1 MITLLLP
8 ILFPIVAGI
17 AILALPGKAFAFGRA
32 GGERRG
38 LCIMTSGFFVVTA
51 LLLVNALLTTTPKDM
66 PQIAFFL
73 TRKLPLQ
80 FGFDAIGRIF
90 AVMISVVMLLAG
102 CFSFAYMKHEHREKR
117 YYGCYLI
124 VYGMLNGLC
133 FADNLVTF
141 YLFFELM
148 TITSMPLVL
157 HTQTKEAILAG
168 LKYLFYS
175 FAGAYM
181 VLFGLFYLNRFCL
194 SNTLT
199 FGAGGILDMSLV
211 EGNETL
217 LLVTAFLMI
226 LGFSVKA
233 GMFPLHAWLTK
244 AHPIAPAPVSAV
256 LSGIVVKAGV
266 LGIIRVVYY
275 LFGTRFLAGTW
286 VQYTWMILS
295 LITILMGSMMAYLEK
310 GLKKRLAYSTVSQV
324 SYILFGL
331 ALMQQTAFTGAILH
345 TVFHA
350 FMKTA
355 LFLAAGAMIYQTGRK
370 NVSEFGGI
378 GKEMPIV
385 MWCYTIASLG
395 LIGIP
400 PASGFISKWY
410 LALGSLYFGVRAYA
424 YIGVIVLLVSALLT
438 AGYLLPIT
446 IKGFFVGDD
455 YDYQARKKKEPVKL
469 MTVPLIILA
478 AMTLLLGMFP
488 NGLISYIGE
497 IAAAIMR

>member
-1 MITLLLP
+1 MNTLLLP
-8 ILFPIVAGI
+8 ILFPTAAGI
-17 AILALPGKAFAFGRA
+17 MVLVLPKKVFAFGRPV
-32 GGERRG
+32 GERKG
-38 LCIMTSGFFVVTA
+38 LCIVTAGLFVVTA
-51 LLLVNALLTTTPKDM
+51 LLVLNALLATTSRDM
-66 PQIAFFL
+66 PRIAFFL
-73 TRKLPLQ
+73 TRRLPIQ
-80 FGFDAIGRIF
+80 FAFDAVGRIF
-90 AVMISVVMLLAG
+90 AVMINIVMLLAG
-102 CFSFAYMKHEHREKR
+102 FFSFTYMKHEYREKR
-117 YYGCYLI
+117 YYGFYLI

-133 FADNLVTF
+133 FADNLMTF
-141 YLFFELM
+141 YLFYELM
-148 TITSMPLVL
+148 TIASMPLVL

-175 FAGAYM
+175 FCGAYM
-181 VLFGLFYLNRFCL
+181 VLFGLFALGRYCL
-194 SNTLT
+194 SNTMT

-211 EGNETL
+211 EGHETL

-244 AHPIAPAPVSAV
+244 AHPAAPAPVSAV

-286 VQYTWMILS
+286 VQYTWLILS
-295 LITILMGSMMAYLEK
+295 LITILMGSMMAYMEK
-310 GLKKRLAYSTVSQV
+310 GFKKRLAYSTISQV

-331 ALMQQTAFTGAILH
+331 ALMQRTAFTGALLH

-350 FMKTA
+350 FIKTA
-355 LFLAAGAMIYQTGRK
+355 LFLAAGAVIYQTGRK
-370 NVSEFGGI
+370 NVSELSGV
-378 GKEMPIV
+378 GKEMPVV

-410 LALGSLYFGVRAYA
+410 LALGSLDFGVRAYA

-438 AGYLLPIT
+438 AGYLLPAAVR
-446 IKGFFVGDD
+446 GFFVGDG
-455 YDYQARKKKEPVKL
+455 YDYGALKKKEPSKL
-469 MTVPLIILA
+469 MTVPLILLA
-478 AMTLLLGMFP
+478 AMTMLLGMFP
-488 NGLISYIGE
+488 NGLVSYIGR
-497 IAAAIMR
+497 IAAAVMR

>member
-1 MITLLLP
+1 MSILLLP
-8 ILFPIVAGI
+8 ILFPIAAGI
-17 AILALPGKAFAFGRA
+17 AILALPKKVFAFGRSK
-32 GGERRG
+32 GERRG
-38 LCIMTSGFFVVTA
+38 LCITTGVFFAVTV
-51 LLLVNALLTTTPKDM
+51 LLLVMALLTTTPKDM

-73 TRKLPLQ
+73 TRKLPIQ
-80 FGFDAIGRIF
+80 FGFDALGRVF
-90 AVMISVVMLLAG
+90 AVMISAVMLLAG
-102 CFSFAYMKHEHREKR
+102 CFSFVYMKHELREKR
-117 YYGCYLI
+117 YYGFYLI

-141 YLFFELM
+141 YLFYELM

-175 FAGAYM
+175 FCGAYM
-181 VLFGLFYLNRFCL
+181 VLFGLYSLSRFCL

-199 FGAGGILDMSLV
+199 FGAGGILDKTLV
-211 EGNETL
+211 EGHETL
-217 LLVTAFLMI
+217 VLVTAFVMI

-244 AHPIAPAPVSAV
+244 AHPAAPAPVSAV

-266 LGIIRVVYY
+266 LGVIRVVYY
-275 LFGTRFLAGTW
+275 LFGTQFLAGTW
-286 VQYTWMILS
+286 VQYTWLALS
-295 LITILMGSMMAYLEK
+295 LLTILMGSMMAYLEK
-310 GLKKRLAYSTVSQV
+310 GLKKRLAYSTISQV

-331 ALMQQTAFTGAILH
+331 ALMQQTAFTGAVLH

-350 FMKTA
+350 FIKAA
-355 LFLAAGAMIYQTGRK
+355 LFLTAGAVIYQTGKK
-370 NVSEFGGI
+370 NVSELSGI

-410 LALGSLYFGVRAYA
+410 LALGSLDFGTRAFA
-424 YIGVIVLLVSALLT
+424 YTGVIVLLVSALLT

-446 IKGFFVGDD
+446 IRGFFVGED
-455 YDYQARKKKEPVKL
+455 YDYQALKKKEPSKL
-469 MTVPLIILA
+469 MTIPLILLA
-478 AMTLLLGMFP
+478 AATLLLGMFP
-488 NGLISYIGE
+488 NGLISYIGD